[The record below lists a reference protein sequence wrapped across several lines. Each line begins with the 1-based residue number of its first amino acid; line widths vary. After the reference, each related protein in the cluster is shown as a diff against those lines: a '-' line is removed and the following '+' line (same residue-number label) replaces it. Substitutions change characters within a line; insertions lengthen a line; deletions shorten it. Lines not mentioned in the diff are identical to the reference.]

1 MARIKNLEILINYLE
16 KLKEKFPIEYEI
28 LTDATLRYRIDLKE
42 KLESHYKTGKII
54 QCPSGIKADYF
65 IIEYFNRYPEETI
78 IISNDNFSDYE
89 KTNLTICKF
98 VIIFDEIIIKPDLNE
113 ILDLKVE
120 TLQDENANVKAV

>member
-42 KLESHYKTGKII
+42 KLESYYKTGKII
-54 QCPSGIKADYF
+54 QCPSGVKADYF
-65 IIEYFNRYPEETI
+65 IIDYFNRYPEETI

-98 VIIFDEIIIKPDLNE
+98 VIIFDEIIFKPDLNE

>member
-42 KLESHYKTGKII
+42 KLESYYKTGKIV
-54 QCPSGIKADYF
+54 QCPSGVKADYF
-65 IIEYFNRYPEETI
+65 IIDYFNRYPEETI

-98 VIIFDEIIIKPDLNE
+98 VIIFDEIIIKTDLNE

>member
-42 KLESHYKTGKII
+42 KLESYYKTGKII

-78 IISNDNFSDYE
+78 IISNDNFSNYE

-120 TLQDENANVKAV
+120 TLQDENVNVKAV